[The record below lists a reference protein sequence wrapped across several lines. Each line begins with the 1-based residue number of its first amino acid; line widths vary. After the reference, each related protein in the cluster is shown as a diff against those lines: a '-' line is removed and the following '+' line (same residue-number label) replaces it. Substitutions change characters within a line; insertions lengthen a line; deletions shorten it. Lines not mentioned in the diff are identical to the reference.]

1 MQEDLQVLENLVVEQ
16 VLELRVVA
24 LLSDAIL
31 GLLPE
36 LVRDVIVCETLTVE
50 HDHLEEVLDTKLQAG
65 GLELEVALRVW
76 VARMPRDP
84 DSSLV
89 LGRLYSL
96 CLFHLVLSERIA
108 VLANKHF
115 VIDSSNSELHP
126 LDQVDWLERE
136 FCHDLEAR
144 HGRISSWKSS
154 TRQTPARAR
163 RGRKLRLFAPCVK
176 QL

>member
-36 LVRDVIVCETLTVE
+36 LVWDVIVCETLTVE

-96 CLFHLVLSERIA
+96 CLFHLVLSERIS
-108 VLANKHF
+108 VLAN
-115 VIDSSNSELHP
+115 
-126 LDQVDWLERE
+126 
-136 FCHDLEAR
+136 
-144 HGRISSWKSS
+144 
-154 TRQTPARAR
+154 
-163 RGRKLRLFAPCVK
+163 
-176 QL
+176 